1 MIFEGRV
8 PSFFAIFSLCFST
21 KWSRYVFFSF
31 SIYLFTYLYYKN
43 GMYLTQFEIKKGA
56 REAKQGKGTMGT
68 FFWCFYLCIFL
79 LGYVFLDTE
88 RVQLLLA
95 PKLFLGLAL
104 LFLIPKAVGALLLS
118 FLVV

>member
-1 MIFEGRV
+1 
-8 PSFFAIFSLCFST
+8 
-21 KWSRYVFFSF
+21 
-31 SIYLFTYLYYKN
+31 
-43 GMYLTQFEIKKGA
+43 MYLTQFEIKKGA
-56 REAKQGKGTMGT
+56 RETKQGQAKQGKGTMGT

-95 PKLFLGLAL
+95 PKLFLGFAL
-104 LFLIPKAVGALLLS
+104 LFLIPKAFGALLLS